1 MLRHKNT
8 KQVCFLIV
16 AFTLMLTLVLMYT
29 YSNRNE
35 SVQTEMAYEQTLFST
50 DTVHTLDI
58 IVGDADWQAMLDDA
72 SSKEYI
78 PVDIVLDGNTIKNVA
93 IRTKGNSSLSTL
105 EMSDSERYSFKIEF
119 DHYQDG
125 LTYDGLDK
133 LALNNI
139 IQDNTYL
146 KDYVSYQLMSD
157 FGADAPLC
165 SFIDITVNGEDWG
178 LYLAVEGIEEA
189 FAERNYGSSYGQI
202 YKPDSMD
209 MVGGMGER
217 GGDGEHPE
225 MPFGEGEQSGE
236 ENPGMPFDASAEGEG
251 DGFGMPF
258 GGNADMEE
266 RGGMG
271 MFGGSN
277 DVALVYS
284 DDEYDSYANI
294 FDNAVFDITN
304 SDKDRLIASIKQLN
318 EGENLDEVVN
328 IEEVLRYFVVHNFVL
343 NFDSYTGS
351 MMHNYYLYE
360 DDGQLSMIAWDY
372 NLAFGAFAMGGGMPG
387 QQSEETSAS
396 QVDSTTSVINYP
408 IDDPVSGATLE
419 DRPMLGQLLANE
431 DYLAQYHALF
441 SEFITDYF
449 ENGEFE
455 RIVDNAINLI
465 SPYVEKDP
473 TAFCTYEEFTEA
485 ASTLKDFCNLRA
497 ESVQKQLDGTI
508 PATSDGQAEDS
519 SNFVDASHIDIE
531 VMGSQN
537 GFGGGAGAPSF
548 GSDFDRQMPFG
559 ERDGGVN
566 APDAISPEETSA
578 TADFASSALAQDASA
593 VPSGAEA
600 TAAQDQGIQMPTRG
614 DFSTART
621 QTGADASTQYWYLG
635 ICVACLTFGILFCRK
650 IKGKR

>member
-8 KQVCFLIV
+8 MQVCFIIV
-16 AFTLMLTLVLMYT
+16 AFTLMLTLLLMYT
-29 YSNRNE
+29 YSHDGA

-50 DTVHTLDI
+50 DTVHTLDV
-58 IVGDADWQAMLDDA
+58 IVGEEDWQAMLDDA

-78 PVDIVLDGNTIKNVA
+78 PVDVVIDGNTIKNVA
-93 IRTKGNSSLSTL
+93 IRTKGNSSLSSI

-139 IQDNTYL
+139 AQDNTYL
-146 KDYVSYQLMSD
+146 KDYVSYQLMSGFD
-157 FGADAPLC
+157 ADSPLC
-165 SFIDITVNGEDWG
+165 SFIDITINGEDWG
-178 LYLAVEGIEEA
+178 LYLAVEGIEES
-189 FAERNYGSSYGQI
+189 FAERNYGSSYGNI

-209 MVGGMGER
+209 MVDGGNGER
-217 GGDGEHPE
+217 GADG
-225 MPFGEGEQSGE
+225 
-236 ENPGMPFDASAEGEG
+236 ENPGMPFGGNEDANGENPG
-251 DGFGMPF
+251 MNFDNRDRDAQTENPGMPFGENADMDEPGEMMGMPF
-258 GGNADMEE
+258 GGSD
-266 RGGMG
+266 
-271 MFGGSN
+271 

-284 DDEYDSYANI
+284 DDEYDSYSNI

-318 EGENLDEVVN
+318 EGGNPEEVVN

-372 NLAFGAFAMGGGMPG
+372 NLAFGAFAMGGGAMPG
-387 QQSEETSAS
+387 QQQTDTAS
-396 QVDSTTSVINYP
+396 VDSTTSIINYP
-408 IDDPVSGATLE
+408 IDDPVSGTTLE

-431 DYLAQYHALF
+431 EYLALYHELF
-441 SEFITDYF
+441 SEFIAEYF
-449 ENGEFE
+449 ETGEFE
-455 RIVDNAINLI
+455 RIVDNAVSLI

-473 TAFCTYEEFTEA
+473 TAFCTYEEFTN
-485 ASTLKDFCNLRA
+485 ASAVLKDFCNLRA
-497 ESVQKQLDGTI
+497 ESVQKQLDGII
-508 PATSDGQAEDS
+508 PSTSSGQAEDS

-537 GFGGGAGAPSF
+537 GFGGEGGPPSF
-548 GSDFDRQMPFG
+548 GD
-559 ERDGGVN
+559 ELGGQ
-566 APDAISPEETSA
+566 ASPEGEIAADPTGDSTAGAMNDAAPSSLTEEGASSA
-578 TADFASSALAQDASA
+578 TATDIVQNEGAQMQ
-593 VPSGAEA
+593 P
-600 TAAQDQGIQMPTRG
+600 RG
-614 DFSTART
+614 DFPGSGTQSDKNTSTE
-621 QTGADASTQYWYLG
+621 YWYLG
-635 ICVACLTFGILFCRK
+635 ICVMCLAFGIGFCQK